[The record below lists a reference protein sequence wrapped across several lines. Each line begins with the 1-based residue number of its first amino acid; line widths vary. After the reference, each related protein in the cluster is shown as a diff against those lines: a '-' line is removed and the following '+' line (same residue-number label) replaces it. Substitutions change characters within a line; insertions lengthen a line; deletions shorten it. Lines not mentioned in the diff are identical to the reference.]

1 MALTLTRA
9 SRTITGRHHLHP
21 DRGCASSFPKTQAIS
36 EASIDTR
43 GQSRA
48 TFRVRGISLAQ
59 NLRLLNTAP
68 IILKSRP
75 GPLARHS
82 TFRSPFRRQP
92 IPLFTMAR
100 NSEKAQS
107 MLFRFRAAQA
117 AESGLLPTSS
127 LRRPKAPSTVS
138 TIPLCEKWRG
148 QILKEVSRKVTKIQD
163 ESLSDF
169 QVRDLNDEINKLM
182 KEKWGW
188 ERRIRELGGPNYMR
202 GGGAV
207 FDDQGREVQGGGKG
221 YRYFGR
227 ARELPGVKEMFER
240 AAKRRT
246 QGDDEDDK
254 PRAGQDISRKNL
266 DATYFGFGLDEEDGT
281 LLKYER
287 KKEKEAVERIAR
299 SAEADQSDEE
309 WETLPGDAGDGVR
322 WRLPTLEEVQDELVD
337 RRRRQLLEK
346 LV

>member
-1 MALTLTRA
+1 
-9 SRTITGRHHLHP
+9 
-21 DRGCASSFPKTQAIS
+21 
-36 EASIDTR
+36 
-43 GQSRA
+43 
-48 TFRVRGISLAQ
+48 
-59 NLRLLNTAP
+59 
-68 IILKSRP
+68 
-75 GPLARHS
+75 
-82 TFRSPFRRQP
+82 
-92 IPLFTMAR
+92 MAR